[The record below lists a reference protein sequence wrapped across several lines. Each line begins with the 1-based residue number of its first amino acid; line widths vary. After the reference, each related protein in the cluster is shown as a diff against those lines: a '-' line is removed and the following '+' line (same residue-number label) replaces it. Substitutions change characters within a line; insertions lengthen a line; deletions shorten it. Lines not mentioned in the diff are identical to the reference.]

1 MRHSTTE
8 RPTNMPRKHTP
19 DRREAS
25 AFATALLIWS
35 MGRRIPADLA
45 AKLMAEGYDVAAL
58 EERHRN

>member
-1 MRHSTTE
+1 
-8 RPTNMPRKHTP
+8 MPRKHTP

-45 AKLMAEGYDVAAL
+45 AKLMADRPGL
-58 EERHRN
+58 EQHTHS